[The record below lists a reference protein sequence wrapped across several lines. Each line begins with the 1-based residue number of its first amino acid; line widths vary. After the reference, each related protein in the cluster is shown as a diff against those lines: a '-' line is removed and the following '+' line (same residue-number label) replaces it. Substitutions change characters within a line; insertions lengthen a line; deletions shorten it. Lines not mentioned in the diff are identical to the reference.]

1 MVKVRIDVVD
11 AQLKTRNATTGRGER
26 LVRWYL
32 VLHVWA
38 KDGCGETL
46 SLLKAVRG
54 MICGMKSSK
63 DAVRGQIMQCKRV
76 NRAGISVHTRHFA

>member
-63 DAVRGQIMQCKRV
+63 DAVRG
-76 NRAGISVHTRHFA
+76 